1 MLNIDSIQSG
11 IVIDHIK
18 AGTGMQ
24 LYNLLNLGEL
34 DCCVA
39 LIKNA
44 RSEKYGRK
52 DIIKIEGDIE
62 EELAPDLEILGY
74 LDPNITICFIR
85 VGRIAEKKQLT
96 LPKNTAAV
104 AALAETL
111 RPLLREM
118 GVEELFDGIE
128 MPLCK
133 VLAEMECRGFLVD
146 REALR
151 HYGES
156 LNAGIERVVI
166 RDTPTEYR
174 VIRVQDWIED
184 DDSLSGVFG
193 Y

>member
-85 VGRIAEKKQLT
+85 GGRIAEKKQLT
-96 LPKNTAAV
+96 LPKKLKN
-104 AALAETL
+104 
-111 RPLLREM
+111 
-118 GVEELFDGIE
+118 
-128 MPLCK
+128 
-133 VLAEMECRGFLVD
+133 
-146 REALR
+146 
-151 HYGES
+151 
-156 LNAGIERVVI
+156 VI
-166 RDTPTEYR
+166 RCKNPR
-174 VIRVQDWIED
+174 CICSIEEEID
-184 DDSLSGVFG
+184 HIFDLSENGRHRCRYCEQEFHA
-193 Y
+193 